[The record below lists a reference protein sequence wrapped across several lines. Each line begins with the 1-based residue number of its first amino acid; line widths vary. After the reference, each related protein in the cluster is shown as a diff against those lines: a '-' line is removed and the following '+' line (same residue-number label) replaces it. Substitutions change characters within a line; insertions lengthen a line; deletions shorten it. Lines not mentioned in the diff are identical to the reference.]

1 MKPNGKSVMICNTTY
16 KELLRSPTANENEA
30 VTKNCNENEVCAV
43 CLTIWLFESKFCL
56 YLVSVT
62 FTQNILFRSW
72 WILFISTILT
82 QSQINP
88 INFLQYCQ
96 TKTKITKKDMLSQK
110 ASPYTKIILQFV
122 DTFKGE
128 SLIGRFPEKPRELDV
143 YIRFCTGYTAVD
155 ICIGILFGTM
165 QNIIL
170 YR

>member
-1 MKPNGKSVMICNTTY
+1 MNLIYFNNFDSKPDKSNKFFAI
-16 KELLRSPTANENEA
+16 LPNEN
-30 VTKNCNENEVCAV
+30 KN
-43 CLTIWLFESKFCL
+43 
-56 YLVSVT
+56 Y
-62 FTQNILFRSW
+62 
-72 WILFISTILT
+72 
-82 QSQINP
+82 
-88 INFLQYCQ
+88 
-96 TKTKITKKDMLSQK
+96 KKDMLSQK